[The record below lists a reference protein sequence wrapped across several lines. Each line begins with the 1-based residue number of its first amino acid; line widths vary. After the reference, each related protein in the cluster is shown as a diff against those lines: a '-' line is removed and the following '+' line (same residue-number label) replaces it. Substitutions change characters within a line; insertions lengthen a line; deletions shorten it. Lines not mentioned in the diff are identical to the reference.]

1 MISMPQFLDR
11 TKNDFLDM
19 KDFVLFAEQ
28 KLHISQNKVYECLF
42 SLGYNCFKNFS
53 IYYNIKDEQN
63 SFLLVIWDK
72 CGEERMT
79 FRFYKTKKNCI
90 KVALASI
97 GEETGI
103 KELEDIIRDLKVL
116 VENLNK

>member
-1 MISMPQFLDR
+1 MPQFLDR

-79 FRFYKTKKNCI
+79 FRFYKTKKNGI

>member
-1 MISMPQFLDR
+1 MPQFLDR

-72 CGEERMT
+72 YGEERMT
-79 FRFYKTKKNCI
+79 FRFYKTKKNGI

>member
-1 MISMPQFLDR
+1 MPQFLDR

-28 KLHISQNKVYECLF
+28 KFHISQNKIYECLF

-72 CGEERMT
+72 WGEERMT
-79 FRFYKTKKNCI
+79 FRFYKPKKNGI

-97 GEETGI
+97 GEEIDT
-103 KELEDIIRDLKVL
+103 KELEGIISDLKVI
-116 VENLNK
+116 VEKLNK